1 MRRSREDTA
10 ETRKKIVM
18 AASRLFRARG
28 IAAVSVADIMRS
40 LGMTVG
46 GFYRHFESKD
56 DLVWQ
61 TFEQGYT
68 SFARELESLAARET
82 SARQKVAAMIRGFCR
97 AHDANPTLFNFLVF
111 VQHGQLAKLAE
122 DAPTPVT
129 VMRTVLVRAI
139 QDGEIPA
146 QDPDLATA
154 LVLGAVLQPATFAA
168 YGRIA
173 LKLEPVSDR
182 LVAAAWATLNAV
194 PPTEGLRS

>member
-1 MRRSREDTA
+1 MPRHRFPDTRHRI
-10 ETRKKIVM
+10 EQ
-18 AASRLFRARG
+18 AATQLFVARG
-28 IAAVSVADIMRS
+28 ITETSVRDITRAVGISEGA
-40 LGMTVG
+40 L
-46 GFYRHFESKD
+46 YRHFESKD

-68 SFARELESLAARET
+68 SFARELDSLAARET
-82 SARQKVAAMIRGFCR
+82 TARQKVAAMIRGFCR
-97 AHDANPTLFNFLVF
+97 AHDDNPTLFNFLVF
-111 VQHGQLAKLAE
+111 VQHGQLAKMPR
-122 DAPTPVT
+122 DAQTPVS
-129 VMRTVLVRAI
+129 VMRSVLLRAV

-182 LVAAAWATLNAV
+182 LVAASWAAVNAV
-194 PPTEGLRS
+194 N

>member
-1 MRRSREDTA
+1 MPRHRFPDTRQRI
-10 ETRKKIVM
+10 EE
-18 AASRLFRARG
+18 AATKLFVARG
-28 IAAVSVADIMRS
+28 ITETSVRDITRE
-40 LGMTVG
+40 VG
-46 GFYRHFESKD
+46 ISEGALYRHFESKD

-68 SFARELESLAARET
+68 SFARDLASLAAGEHG
-82 SARQKVAAMIRGFCR
+82 ARNKIAAMIRGFCR
-97 AHDANPTLFNFLVF
+97 AHDDNPTLFNFLVF
-111 VQHGQLAKLAE
+111 VQHGQLSKLDE

-129 VMRTVLVRAI
+129 VMRTVIVRAI

-173 LKLEPVSDR
+173 LKLQPVSDR
-182 LVAAAWATLNAV
+182 LVAAAWAAV
-194 PPTEGLRS
+194 SAVNN

>member
-1 MRRSREDTA
+1 VPRHRFTDTRQRI
-10 ETRKKIVM
+10 EE
-18 AASRLFRARG
+18 AATKLFVARG
-28 IAAVSVADIMRS
+28 ITETSVRDITRE
-40 LGMTVG
+40 VG
-46 GFYRHFESKD
+46 ISEGALYRHFESKD

-68 SFARELESLAARET
+68 SFARELETLASREQG
-82 SARQKVAAMIRGFCR
+82 AKHKIAAMIRGFCR
-97 AHDANPTLFNFLVF
+97 AHDNNPTLFNFLVF
-111 VQHGQLAKLAE
+111 VQHGQLSKLAE

-129 VMRTVLVRAI
+129 VMRSVLKRAI
-139 QDGEIPA
+139 EESEIPV

-182 LVAAAWATLNAV
+182 LVAAAWAAVNAV
-194 PPTEGLRS
+194 NN

>member
-1 MRRSREDTA
+1 MPRHRFTDTRQRI
-10 ETRKKIVM
+10 EQ
-18 AASRLFRARG
+18 AATQLFVARG
-28 IAAVSVADIMRS
+28 ITETSVRDITRAVGISEGA
-40 LGMTVG
+40 L
-46 GFYRHFESKD
+46 YRHFESKD

-82 SARQKVAAMIRGFCR
+82 TTRQKVAAMIRGFCR

-129 VMRTVLVRAI
+129 VMRAVLARAI
-139 QDGEIPA
+139 AEKEIPT
-146 QDPDLATA
+146 QDVDLATA

-168 YGRIA
+168 YGRLA

-182 LVAAAWATLNAV
+182 LVAAAWAAVNAV
-194 PPTEGLRS
+194 NN

>member
-1 MRRSREDTA
+1 MPRHRFSNTRERI
-10 ETRKKIVM
+10 EE
-18 AASRLFRARG
+18 AATKLFVQRG
-28 IAAVSVADIMRS
+28 ITETSVRDITRE
-40 LGMTVG
+40 VG
-46 GFYRHFESKD
+46 ISEGALYRHFESKD

-68 SFARELESLAARET
+68 SFARELDSLAAGQQRAKE
-82 SARQKVAAMIRGFCR
+82 KIGAMIRGFCR
-97 AHDANPTLFNFLVF
+97 AHDNNPTLFNFLVF
-111 VQHGQLAKLAE
+111 VQHGQLSKLAE

-129 VMRTVLVRAI
+129 VMRSVIVRAI

-182 LVAAAWATLNAV
+182 LVAAAWAAVNAINN
-194 PPTEGLRS
+194 

>member
-1 MRRSREDTA
+1 MPRHRFPDTRQRIED
-10 ETRKKIVM
+10 
-18 AASRLFRARG
+18 AATRLFVARG
-28 IAAVSVADIMRS
+28 ITETSVRDITRE
-40 LGMTVG
+40 VG
-46 GFYRHFESKD
+46 ISEGALYRHFESKD

-68 SFARELESLAARET
+68 SFARELGSLAAGEHG
-82 SARQKVAAMIRGFCR
+82 ARNKIAAMIRGFCR
-97 AHDANPTLFNFLVF
+97 AHDDNPTLFNFLVF
-111 VQHGQLAKLAE
+111 VQHGQLSKLDE

-129 VMRTVLVRAI
+129 VMRTVIVRAI

-173 LKLEPVSDR
+173 LKLQPVSDR
-182 LVAAAWATLNAV
+182 LVAAAWAAVNAV
-194 PPTEGLRS
+194 SN

>member
-1 MRRSREDTA
+1 MPRHRFPDTRQRI
-10 ETRKKIVM
+10 EE
-18 AASRLFRARG
+18 AATKLFVARG
-28 IAAVSVADIMRS
+28 ITETSVRDITRE
-40 LGMTVG
+40 VG
-46 GFYRHFESKD
+46 ISEGALYRHFESKD

-68 SFARELESLAARET
+68 SFARDLASLAAGEHG
-82 SARQKVAAMIRGFCR
+82 AQNKIAAMIRGFCR
-97 AHDANPTLFNFLVF
+97 AHDDNPTLFNFLVF
-111 VQHGQLAKLAE
+111 VQHGQLSKLDE

-129 VMRTVLVRAI
+129 VMRTVIVRAI

-173 LKLEPVSDR
+173 LKLQPVSDR
-182 LVAAAWATLNAV
+182 LVAAAWAAVNAV
-194 PPTEGLRS
+194 NN